1 MKGMQAKTSMMHPF
15 VGQRH
20 SPQRATSF
28 KNNPVKMG
36 AQQSSQ
42 SLTAPLKRHPFPIL
56 DLPLEIRNR
65 IYTYALSAPAGY
77 LFPEIHS
84 PKNSLRKSRI
94 TFDSVHQE
102 HGLLFSSW
110 LRDPSI
116 ALPLLQTCKQIHA
129 EAKDYVYRCNT
140 FVLVDFMDYRE
151 IHGWL
156 GRRVQHI
163 WIDQHRSDIEKGRM
177 RNTAEALSTIH
188 DWVLHGEGP
197 LRTLTISVC
206 GSQSHFND
214 LVHDFF
220 FDRSR
225 FDEVAKML
233 YNSWHGKQGDW
244 GGVRRK
250 IEAWA
255 GN

>member
-1 MKGMQAKTSMMHPF
+1 
-15 VGQRH
+15 
-20 SPQRATSF
+20 
-28 KNNPVKMG
+28 
-36 AQQSSQ
+36 
-42 SLTAPLKRHPFPIL
+42 
-56 DLPLEIRNR
+56 
-65 IYTYALSAPAGY
+65 
-77 LFPEIHS
+77 
-84 PKNSLRKSRI
+84 
-94 TFDSVHQE
+94 
-102 HGLLFSSW
+102 
-110 LRDPSI
+110 
-116 ALPLLQTCKQIHA
+116 
-129 EAKDYVYRCNT
+129 
-140 FVLVDFMDYRE
+140 MDYRE

-255 GN
+255 GNWSVMDGAEYDPNIVLAALHEYFGGDLWVNERLCYRDGKEILRVFELGESEKSVWQTEGQVGWWCMLNG